1 MKLVLRLRFTP
12 LRAKTTRKINMTHYN
27 LAFIGFGNVARALAR
42 LLERKRGLLESQYE
56 ITYSV
61 TGIATGSHGF
71 AVNPDRLDVNNALEL
86 VESGKSID
94 LISSSPVSNSLD
106 VIQHSNADV
115 MFENSPVNTQTG
127 QPAIDHIKSALELG
141 MHAITANKGPV
152 VHGYRELTDLAESKE
167 KKFRFESAV
176 LGGAP
181 VFSVMREA
189 FPLAELASIKGI
201 FNATTN
207 IILSRMESGESYED
221 AVKFCQ
227 SIGVAERDPTNDVDG
242 WDAAIKVAALVTVL
256 MDTPMTPQQVNP
268 TGIRGITS
276 EMIAKAK
283 ADGKRYK
290 LVCSAEKV
298 GDKVEASVGP
308 ELVDSSS
315 PLYGMMNSNT
325 GVTFRTDVILDYS
338 ITQSERPGMQGGPV
352 ETAYGLFADF
362 VSVANIAN

>member
-1 MKLVLRLRFTP
+1 M
-12 LRAKTTRKINMTHYN
+12 HYN
-27 LAFIGFGNVARALAR
+27 LAFVGFGNVARALVR
-42 LLERKRGLLESQYE
+42 LLERKRGLLESKHG

-61 TGIATGSHGF
+61 TGIATGRHGF
-71 AVNPDRLDVNNALEL
+71 AVHPNGLDVQQALEW
-86 VESGKSID
+86 VEGGKSISP
-94 LISSSPVSNSLD
+94 LSGIPVSTSLE
-106 VIQHSNADV
+106 VIQHSQAHI

-127 QPAIDHIKSALELG
+127 QPAIDHIRTALELG

-152 VHGYRELTDLAESKE
+152 VHGYRELTKLAESKG

-181 VFSVMREA
+181 VFSVFREA
-189 FPLAELASIKGI
+189 FPLAELTSIKGI

-207 IILSRMESGESYED
+207 VILSRMESGETYEQ
-221 AVKFCQ
+221 ALAFAQ
-227 SIGVAERDPTNDVDG
+227 SIGLAETDPTNDVDG

-283 ADGKRYK
+283 AEGRRYK
-290 LVCSAEKV
+290 LVCSAEKI
-298 GDKVEASVGP
+298 GDTVKASVAP
-308 ELVDSSS
+308 QLVDSTS
-315 PLYGMMNSNT
+315 PLYGMMNSST
-325 GVTFRTDVILDYS
+325 GLTLRTDVILDYS
-338 ITQSERPGMQGGPV
+338 ITLSEKPGMTGGPV

-362 VSVANIAN
+362 VNVVK

>member
-1 MKLVLRLRFTP
+1 M
-12 LRAKTTRKINMTHYN
+12 HYK
-27 LAFIGFGNVARALAR
+27 LAFIGFGNVARSLAL
-42 LLERKRGLLESQYE
+42 LLERKRAALKEKYN

-61 TGIATGSHGF
+61 TGISTGRHGF
-71 AVNPDRLDVNNALEL
+71 AVNPDGLDVQKAM
-86 VESGKSID
+86 D
-94 LISSSPVSNSLD
+94 LKNITPLSTLDVKDSLD
-106 VIQHSNADV
+106 VIRHSQADV

-127 QPAIDHIKSALELG
+127 QPALDHIRAALELG

-152 VHGYRELTDLAESKE
+152 VHGYRELTKLAESKGR
-167 KKFRFESAV
+167 KFRFESAV

-181 VFSVMREA
+181 VFSVFREA
-189 FPLAELASIKGI
+189 FPLAELSSIKGI

-207 IILSRMESGESYED
+207 IILSRMENGESYEN

-227 SIGVAERDPTNDVDG
+227 SIGVAETDPANDVDG

-268 TGIRGITS
+268 TGIRGITP

-283 ADGKRYK
+283 AEGKRYK
-290 LVCSAEKV
+290 LVCSAEKAE
-298 GDKVEASVGP
+298 GKVNASVAP

-325 GVTFRTDVILDYS
+325 GVALRTDVILDYS
-338 ITQSERPGMQGGPV
+338 ITQSEREGMRGGPE

-362 VSVANIAN
+362 VNAVKLDSNVS

>member
-1 MKLVLRLRFTP
+1 MP
-12 LRAKTTRKINMTHYN
+12 HYN
-27 LAFIGFGNVARALAR
+27 LAFIGFGNVARSLAR
-42 LLERKRGLLESQYE
+42 LLERKSDLLKSKYD

-71 AVNPDRLDVNNALEL
+71 AVDPSGLDVNKALEF
-86 VESGKSID
+86 VESKQSISAF
-94 LISSSPVSNSLD
+94 SSFDVQDSLA
-106 VIQHSNADV
+106 VIKHSNADV

-127 QPAIDHIKSALELG
+127 QPALDHIRAALELG

-152 VHGYRELTDLAESKE
+152 VHGYRELTSLAESKG

-189 FPLAELASIKGI
+189 FPLAELASLKGI

-207 IILSRMESGESYED
+207 IILSRMENGESYED

-227 SIGVAERDPTNDVDG
+227 SIGVAETDPTNDVDG

-268 TGIRGITS
+268 TGIRGITP
-276 EMIAKAK
+276 EMIVKAK
-283 ADGKRYK
+283 AEGKRYK
-290 LVCSAEKV
+290 LICSAEKV
-298 GDKVEASVGP
+298 GDTVKASVAP
-308 ELVDSSS
+308 ELVDATS
-315 PLYGMMNSNT
+315 PLYGMMNSST

-338 ITQSERPGMQGGPV
+338 ITLSEKPGMQGGPV

-362 VSVANIAN
+362 VDTAIS